1 MSLIGGFF
9 VGLRPEPLLT
19 VSQWADEHR
28 YLSSAASA
36 EPGRWRTDR
45 TPYLREIQDRLS
57 VMDPCAEI
65 VVVKGAQLGF
75 TEASYNWMGYIID
88 QAPGP
93 TLMVMPTVDMSKRN
107 SKMRFDPMIE
117 ATPRV
122 RERIKPSRA
131 RDSGNT
137 TFQKDFPGGTVILTG
152 ANSAAG
158 LRSMPIRFL
167 VLDEVDAYPLD
178 LDGEGS
184 PIDLAIARTRTFS
197 RRKIYKIS
205 TPTIEGQSVI
215 AKEFEATDQ
224 RYFFVPCPHC
234 GGMQHL
240 QFARLKWEKD
250 MPETARYECEH
261 CEELIEERY
270 KTRMLADGQWQP
282 TKPENETPVKA
293 GYHINSLYSPY
304 GWYSWAQAAKEWLEA
319 QGDVPKLKTFVNTV
333 LGETWKDIGEA
344 PPWQMLHARAGG
356 CQQGQPPKEVGFL
369 TAGVDVQKDR
379 LELEI
384 VGWGVGKRSWS
395 VDYRVLL
402 GDTSGEDVWN
412 ELAKLLDE
420 QWQRE
425 DGVLLGLRMMAVDT
439 GYNTQKVYNFARRF
453 PPTKVMA
460 VKGQEALSVMVSSPK
475 VVDVMIN
482 GRRIGGTKL
491 WHVGVNG
498 VKEELYGWL
507 RLDQNSETLE
517 TPDGYCEFPKYNE
530 TYFRGLTAEKL
541 VMTKNSRGFWK
552 YEWMKEFERNEPMD
566 CRVYARAAAHVLGID
581 RMTPESWAKL
591 NTENTDGQKKA
602 TATVR
607 KKKESY
613 W

>member
-1 MSLIGGFF
+1 
-9 VGLRPEPLLT
+9 
-19 VSQWADEHR
+19 
-28 YLSSAASA
+28 
-36 EPGRWRTDR
+36 
-45 TPYLREIQDRLS
+45 
-57 VMDPCAEI
+57 MDPCTEI

-122 RERIKPSRA
+122 RERIRPSRS

-167 VLDEVDAYPLD
+167 VLDEIDAYPMD

-184 PIDLAIARTRTFS
+184 PVDLAIARTRTFS

-205 TPTIEGQSVI
+205 TPTIEGQSII
-215 AKEFEATDQ
+215 AKEFEVTDQ

-240 QFARLKWEKD
+240 QFGRLKWEKD
-250 MPETARYECEH
+250 LPETARYECEH
-261 CEELIEERY
+261 CDQPIEERF
-270 KTRMLADGQWQP
+270 KTAMLAAGHWVP
-282 TKPENETPVKA
+282 TKPENETPVKV

-319 QGDVPKLKTFVNTV
+319 QGDTPKLKTFVNTV

-344 PPWQMLHARAGG
+344 PPWQQLLARAGR
-356 CQQGQPPKEVGFL
+356 CQQNRPPKDVGFL

-379 LELEI
+379 VELEV

-395 VDYRVLL
+395 VDYRVFF
-402 GDTSGEDVWN
+402 GDTSGEDVWTQ
-412 ELAKLLDE
+412 LATVLDE
-420 QWQRE
+420 QWERE
-425 DGVLLGLRMMAVDT
+425 DGVMLPLRMLAIDT

-453 PPTKVMA
+453 QATKVIA
-460 VKGQEALSVMVSSPK
+460 VKGQETLSVMVSSPK
-475 VVDVMIN
+475 PVDVLMN
-482 GRRIGGTKL
+482 GRRVGGTKL

-498 VKEELYGWL
+498 IKEELYGWL
-507 RLDQNSETLE
+507 RQQLNDETGE
-517 TPDGYCEFPKYNE
+517 APAGYCEFPAYGE

-541 VMTKNSRGFWK
+541 VMKKNARGFWK
-552 YEWMKEFERNEPMD
+552 YEWIKEFDRNEPLD

-581 RMTPESWAKL
+581 RMTPDAWAKL
-591 NTENTDGQKKA
+591 NAENVDGKKKA
-602 TATVR
+602 TAGVR
-607 KKKESY
+607 KKRASY